1 MAILNRLIVLKD
13 SFTQMGSCKWGQP
26 HEITGNTFFYHYTR
40 SVTSYLLNSDEFEQ
54 RLIISRMFWHLSSNQ
69 RESRE
74 ETRKSSSII
83 NSHDQRLCHNFCIY
97 LASQNDRL
105 NLSFVKDEHI
115 VGKKMTRNGRK
126 WQLVWAVTTRRYLL
140 ISSFDTLWLK
150 HFYT

>member
-1 MAILNRLIVLKD
+1 MTKNATEVFCYKLAKN
-13 SFTQMGSCKWGQP
+13 
-26 HEITGNTFFYHYTR
+26 
-40 SVTSYLLNSDEFEQ
+40 
-54 RLIISRMFWHLSSNQ
+54 
-69 RESRE
+69 
-74 ETRKSSSII
+74 I
-83 NSHDQRLCHNFCIY
+83 NENICILCHNFCIY

-126 WQLVWAVTTRRYLL
+126 WQLVLAVTTRRYLL